1 VEELGFQCGATEGF
15 IALGEA
21 RVVPLLACDGSDAAA
36 M

>member
-15 IALGEA
+15 KALGEA
-21 RVVPLLACDGSDAAA
+21 RVVPPLAGDGLDAAA

>member
-1 VEELGFQCGATEGF
+1 MVEVGFQCGATDGF

-21 RVVPLLACDGSDAAA
+21 RVVPPLAGDGSDAAA

>member
-1 VEELGFQCGATEGF
+1 VEELGFQCGATKGF

-21 RVVPLLACDGSDAAA
+21 PVIPPLADDGSDVAA